1 MRVNKYE
8 SVHFYDKK
16 DDYSKI
22 KYNDLK
28 KLAKSKGLPYK
39 ETFIKKELLIEK
51 IVELDG

>member
-1 MRVNKYE
+1 
-8 SVHFYDKK
+8 VHFYDKK

-51 IVELDG
+51 IIELDG